1 MAEQGTKQPPFE
13 NYHVG
18 PEHVGLALIAVLRQL
33 LPGQSWSKCRRLI
46 HNRHVQING
55 TLCVDEGRRIAAG
68 DVIKLWR
75 EPRDPPPKLDD
86 VKICYLD
93 SHILVVEK
101 PAGIT
106 TTRHAEERH
115 WPDRR
120 RQLQP
125 TLDEMLRQLL
135 MRRAAAHKRGAK
147 GNRQP
152 AGRKHRSPFLR
163 AVHRLDRETSGL
175 MVFARSQTAERRLVQ
190 LFRKHA
196 VERVYLAIVNGYVT
210 AQTFD
215 TYLVR
220 DRGDGLR
227 GSTDTPGLGR
237 RAITHVKPIE
247 YLPGYT
253 LLECRLETGRTHQIR
268 IHLAEAGHPVCGEK
282 LYCRR
287 LHGPPLVDLSGAQ
300 RHALHAAVL
309 GFPHPITGQ
318 QLRFTM
324 PMPSDMQRLLQK
336 LRNSAS
342 KS

>member
-1 MAEQGTKQPPFE
+1 MNQPLFQS
-13 NYHVG
+13 YHAG
-18 PEHVGLALIAVLRQL
+18 ANHQGLALIAVLRQL
-33 LPGQSWSKCRRLI
+33 LPEQSWSKCRRLI

-55 TLCVDEGRRIAAG
+55 TLCVDEGRRIKAG

-75 EPRDPPPKLDD
+75 EPRQPPPKPED
-86 VKICYLD
+86 VKIRYLD

-101 PAGIT
+101 PAGVT
-106 TTRHAEERH
+106 TMRHAEERH
-115 WPDRR
+115 WPQRR

-125 TLDEMLRQLL
+125 TLDEMLRQILL
-135 MRRAAAHKRGAK
+135 RRSKARQRTQKRKGAAPGKCG
-147 GNRQP
+147 P
-152 AGRKHRSPFLR
+152 PFLR

-175 MVFARSQTAERRLVQ
+175 MVFARSATAQRRLVQ
-190 LFRKHA
+190 LFRRHA
-196 VERVYLAIVNGYVT
+196 IERVYLALVNGYIT

-227 GSTDTPGLGR
+227 GSTPTPALGK

-253 LLECRLETGRTHQIR
+253 LLECRLESGRTHQIR
-268 IHLAEAGHPVCGEK
+268 IHLAEAGHPLCGEK

-287 LHGPPLVDLSGAQ
+287 RNGPPLVDHSGAQ

-309 GFPHPITGQ
+309 GFPHPVTGQ
-318 QLRFTM
+318 PLRFTM
-324 PMPSDMQRLLQK
+324 PMPADMQRLLQR
-336 LRNSAS
+336 LRDAGPER
-342 KS
+342 

>member
-1 MAEQGTKQPPFE
+1 MNQPPFQ

-75 EPRDPPPKLDD
+75 EPRQRPPRPED
-86 VKICYLD
+86 VRIRYID
-93 SHILVVEK
+93 RHIIIVEK

-106 TTRHAEERH
+106 TTRHAEERN
-115 WPDRR
+115 WPERR

-125 TLDEMLRQLL
+125 TLDEMLRQILL
-135 MRRAAAHKRGAK
+135 RRSNQGQKSGQKKRAGA
-147 GNRQP
+147 
-152 AGRKHRSPFLR
+152 RKHRYPFLR

-175 MVFARSQTAERRLVQ
+175 MVFARSPLAQRRLVQ
-190 LFRKHA
+190 MFRKHM
-196 VERVYLAIVNGYVT
+196 VERVYLALVNGYVT
-210 AQTFD
+210 EQTFD

-227 GSTDTPGLGR
+227 GSTDTPALGK

-287 LHGPPLVDLSGAQ
+287 RNAPPLVDHSGAQ

-309 GFPHPITGQ
+309 GLPHPITGQ
-318 QLRFTM
+318 PLRFTM
-324 PMPSDMQRLLQK
+324 PLPPDLQRLLRR
-336 LRNSAS
+336 LRDEAPRQ
-342 KS
+342 